1 LTAIVAVTRAFVT
14 STVALLAAIAALSLV
29 ACGQSGPNPT
39 QRDAT
44 GAATPARTVRIGLV
58 AKSLGNGFFTAV
70 EKGGTEAAAAL
81 GGVDV
86 IFTGPATPTAEGQL
100 EVLNSLIA
108 QHVDAIAVSAN
119 DPDALVPTLKRA
131 TQRGIKVISYDS
143 AVNGDGR
150 IVHLAPSSDPLIG
163 ETCVQ
168 LAADAMPGKRG
179 KFAIV
184 SATPTSTNQ
193 NAWIAAMKAA
203 LPKYPGLE
211 LVAVVYGDDVADKS
225 YREAVALVRRYPDLA
240 VIVSPS
246 SVGIVAAAKAVEDE
260 KLTGKV
266 YVTGLGLPSE
276 LEGHV
281 ERGTVKSF
289 AIWNP
294 VDLGYAAVQIAARV
308 SRGEQAGPE
317 HTISI
322 GRLGE
327 VTFDANGVGPMGR
340 PYVYDKSNVAQFAQ
354 VF

>member
-1 LTAIVAVTRAFVT
+1 LIPTTRVTC
-14 STVALLAAIAALSLV
+14 ALSVMVLTLALM
-29 ACGQSGPNPT
+29 ACGQSGPSTDKGTSPH
-39 QRDAT
+39 
-44 GAATPARTVRIGLV
+44 PIRIGLV

-70 EKGGTEAAAAL
+70 QKGGNEAAAAL
-81 GGVDV
+81 GGVEV

-100 EVLNSLIA
+100 EVLSSLIA

-131 TQRGIKVISYDS
+131 SQRGIKVISYDS

-150 IVHLAPSSDPLIG
+150 IVHLSPSSDRLIG

-168 LAADAMPGKRG
+168 LAADAMPEKHG

-193 NAWIAAMKAA
+193 NAWIAAMKDA

-225 YREAVALVRRYPDLA
+225 YRETVALLKRYPDLA

-246 SVGIVAAAKAVEDE
+246 SIGIVAAAKAVEDE

-281 ERGTVKSF
+281 ESGTVKSF

-294 VDLGYAAVQIAARV
+294 VDLGYAAIQIATRL
-308 SRGEQAGPE
+308 SRGEAAGPNR
-317 HTISI
+317 TISI
-322 GRLGE
+322 GRLGQ
-327 VTFDANGVGPMGR
+327 VTFDSDGVGPMGK

>member
-1 LTAIVAVTRAFVT
+1 MPEPQYSAHTFCATAF
-14 STVALLAAIAALSLV
+14 ALLILSLLV
-29 ACGQSGPNPT
+29 AACGQPGPSPT
-39 QRDAT
+39 AT
-44 GAATPARTVRIGLV
+44 GAEATSAHPIRIGLV

-70 EKGGTEAAAAL
+70 QKGGQEAATAL
-81 GGVDV
+81 GGIEV

-119 DPDALVPTLKRA
+119 DPDALIPTLRRA
-131 TQRGIKVISYDS
+131 RQRGIKVISYDS
-143 AVNGDGR
+143 AVNDDGR
-150 IVHLAPSSDPLIG
+150 IVHLSPSSDRLIG

-168 LAADAMPGKRG
+168 LAAEAMPQMHG

-184 SATPTSTNQ
+184 SATPTSSNQ
-193 NAWIAAMKAA
+193 NAWIAAMKDA
-203 LPKYPGLE
+203 LPTYPGLD

-225 YREAVALVRRYPDLA
+225 YRETVALLRRYPDLA

-260 KLTGKV
+260 KLIGKV

-281 ERGTVKSF
+281 KSGTVKRF

-294 VDLGYAAVQIAARV
+294 VDLGYAAVQIAARIA
-308 SRGEQAGPE
+308 RGAQAGPDR
-317 HTISI
+317 TISI
-322 GRLGE
+322 GRLGQ
-327 VTFDANGVGPMGR
+327 VNFDANGIGAMGK
-340 PYVYDKSNVAQFAQ
+340 PYLYDKSNVAQFARI
-354 VF
+354 F